1 MYSTGKEEVGLFM
14 LTIYLANSYLC
25 PAQLKSILY
34 SLFWPKQTKTNEQT
48 KVPKRGK
55 NHKQQQQ
62 KKNPKNIT
70 RKTHQKIQMF
80 MK

>member
-25 PAQLKSILY
+25 PAKLKSILY
-34 SLFWPKQTKTNEQT
+34 SLFWPKQTKTNEQR

-55 NHKQQQQ
+55 KHKQQQQ
-62 KKNPKNIT
+62 QKKPPKT
-70 RKTHQKIQMF
+70 
-80 MK
+80 